1 MFPCSWMFFFPSF
14 STPLVSGVYVCSPSP
29 PWNPSAF
36 LSPRAAST
44 CFLADSMDT
53 CARDGTIETKGM
65 APVPGVVWIWVTMV
79 KVVQTE
85 SILGKKNN
93 NERKQKGLS
102 FRVWVKHGNYLSG
115 WMLIHLL
122 KNRWPQFNSWSWTW
136 KNEST
141 WTVLQTMNIFI
152 YIYIVW
158 NYVDEHDGN
167 FEVGTWKYEPAF
179 TEHCF

>member
-1 MFPCSWMFFFPSF
+1 MLLPCTYMFPCSWMFFFPSF

-85 SILGKKNN
+85 SILGKKIIMK
-93 NERKQKGLS
+93 ESRKGFLS
-102 FRVWVKHGNYLSG
+102 AYELNMETIYLVG
-115 WMLIHLL
+115 CW
-122 KNRWPQFNSWSWTW
+122 FTSWKIDDPSSIVEVEHEKMKAHELYFKQWTY
-136 KNEST
+136 
-141 WTVLQTMNIFI
+141 LYIFI
-152 YIYIVW
+152 
-158 NYVDEHDGN
+158 
-167 FEVGTWKYEPAF
+167 
-179 TEHCF
+179 